1 MKELALMVVGL
12 MALTG
17 CKVDLSSMNDELVE
31 ASDNIVTKE
40 YKLDKFEEVKMSG
53 VGDVQIFQDE
63 KKNGIVELTAPD
75 NYIDL
80 FKIESE
86 GGKLTIG
93 LKKGHINIHV
103 KDLKIKVYTS
113 DLVKL
118 TNSGASKIAM
128 DSLDT
133 DKLEII
139 NSGVGGLFIHKLIA
153 DEVTAKCSGVGSI
166 DLEGQTV
173 DADLT
178 CSGVGSINAENLKAQ
193 NVNGIVSGVGGITCY
208 AKERI
213 DGKVSG
219 VGSLRYGGNPKTKNT
234 KRTGVGSINEM

>member
-1 MKELALMVVGL
+1 MKELTLMMVGL

-17 CKVDLSSMNDELVE
+17 CKIDLNSMDNDIIE

-40 YKLDKFEEVKMSG
+40 YKLDKFEEVKMTC

-63 KKNGIVELTAPD
+63 KKDGTVELTAPD

-86 GGKLTIG
+86 GGKLNIG
-93 LKKGHINIHV
+93 TKKGRINIHV

-113 DLVKL
+113 DLIKI
-118 TNSGASKIAM
+118 TNSGASKISM

-133 DKLEII
+133 DKLEIV
-139 NSGVGGLFIHKLIA
+139 NSGVGGLFINKIIA
-153 DEVTAKCSGVGSI
+153 DDVTARCSGVGSI
-166 DLEGQTV
+166 QLSGQSV
-173 DADLT
+173 NAELT
-178 CSGVGSINAENLKAQ
+178 CSGVGSINAEELKAQ
-193 NVNGIVSGVGGITCY
+193 NVIGIVSGVGGITCY

-219 VGSLRYGGNPKTKNT
+219 VGSLKYGGNPKTKNT